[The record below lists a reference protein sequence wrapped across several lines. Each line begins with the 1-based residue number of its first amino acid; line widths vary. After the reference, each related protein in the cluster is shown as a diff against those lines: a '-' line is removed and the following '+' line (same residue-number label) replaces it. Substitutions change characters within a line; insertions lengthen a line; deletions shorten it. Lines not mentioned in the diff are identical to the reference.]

1 MIRCFSTENNYPK
14 EEEIIRFL
22 LDNGLDFYHLRK
34 DNWYKEDFELF
45 VSGFNREEQQK
56 IVCHF
61 PEKIGDC
68 LIHHSVQNKKKE
80 GQFHSC
86 SNHHLE
92 EVLESVKNYEN
103 LFWSPVFDSISK
115 DNYSANESIDLEK
128 IPSKL
133 RKRIIALGGVEP
145 SKFKELKERG
155 FSQIAIKGWFWNQ
168 KDYKKAWQEIQNR
181 WQELERK

>member
-1 MIRCFSTENNYPK
+1 MVGENETINYL
-14 EEEIIRFL
+14 FQ
-22 LDNGLDFYHLRK
+22 NGLDFYHLRK
-34 DNWYKEDFELF
+34 PNWNKEDFANFTKEF
-45 VSGFNREEQQK
+45 DSFIQKK

-86 SNHHLE
+86 SDHRLE
-92 EVLESVKNYEN
+92 EVLESQKNYEN